1 MRFLWIIIV
10 ATLLSSCS
18 AQYHLSRAVKK
29 DANIVQDTIV
39 KLDTTIVTQ
48 EKILADTIVVSDTIV
63 REIVSENVR
72 IRVQKIHDTIRIEAT
87 CLSDT
92 IKIEKEV
99 EVVRYIK
106 QEKRSIFDEIRLI
119 IFSLI
124 ALFVVVFLL
133 NRLSSMFKH

>member
-1 MRFLWIIIV
+1 LNK
-10 ATLLSSCS
+10 
-18 AQYHLSRAVKK
+18 AVKK
-29 DANIVQDTIV
+29 DASIATDTIV
-39 KLDTTIVTQ
+39 KFDTTIVTQ
-48 EKILADTIVVSDTIV
+48 EKVLADTIVVSDTIV

-72 IRVQKIHDTIRIEAT
+72 IRVQKIHDTIT
-87 CLSDT
+87 
-92 IKIEKEV
+92 IEKEV

-106 QEKRSIFDEIRLI
+106 QEKRRIFDEIRLM

>member
-1 MRFLWIIIV
+1 MRFLWILIF
-10 ATLLSSCS
+10 LSSCS
-18 AQYHLSRAVKK
+18 AQYHLNKAVKK
-29 DANIVQDTIV
+29 DASIANDTIV
-39 KLDTTIVTQ
+39 KFDTTIVTQ

-99 EVVRYIK
+99 EVIRYIK
-106 QEKRSIFDEIRLI
+106 TEKTSIFEDIRLM

-124 ALFVVVFLL
+124 ALFAVVFLL
-133 NRLSSMFKH
+133 KTLSNIFKH

>member
-1 MRFLWIIIV
+1 MRFLWILIF
-10 ATLLSSCS
+10 LSSCS
-18 AQYHLSRAVKK
+18 AQYHLNKAVKK
-29 DANIVQDTIV
+29 DASIATDTIV
-39 KLDTTIVTQ
+39 KFDTTIVTQ
-48 EKILADTIVVSDTIV
+48 EKVLADTIVVSDTIV

-72 IRVQKIHDTIRIEAT
+72 IRVQKIHDTIRVEAT

-106 QEKRSIFDEIRLI
+106 QEKRSIFDEIRLM

>member
-29 DANIVQDTIV
+29 DANIARDTII
-39 KLDTTIVTQ
+39 KFDTTIVTQ

-72 IRVQKIHDTIRIEAT
+72 IRVQRIHDTIRIEAT

-99 EVVRYIK
+99 EVIRYIK
-106 QEKRSIFDEIRLI
+106 TEKRSIFEEIRLM
-119 IFSLI
+119 IFALI
-124 ALFVVVFLL
+124 ALFVAVFLL
-133 NRLSSMFKH
+133 SKLSSMFKH

>member
-99 EVVRYIK
+99 EVIRYIK
-106 QEKRSIFDEIRLI
+106 TEKTSIFEDIRLM

-124 ALFVVVFLL
+124 ALFAVVFLL
-133 NRLSSMFKH
+133 KTLSNIFKH

>member
-48 EKILADTIVVSDTIV
+48 EKILADTIIVSDTIV

-92 IKIEKEV
+92 INIEKEV
-99 EVVRYIK
+99 EVIRYIK
-106 QEKRSIFDEIRLI
+106 TEKTSIFEDIRLM

-124 ALFVVVFLL
+124 ALFAVVFLL
-133 NRLSSMFKH
+133 KTLSNIFKH

>member
-1 MRFLWIIIV
+1 MRFLWVIVV

-29 DANIVQDTIV
+29 DANIARDTIV

-48 EKILADTIVVSDTIV
+48 EKILSDTIVVSDTIV
-63 REIVSENVR
+63 REIVSESVR

-92 IKIEKEV
+92 ISIEKEV
-99 EVVRYIK
+99 EVIRYIK
-106 QEKRSIFDEIRLI
+106 TEKTSIFEDIRLM

-124 ALFVVVFLL
+124 AFFAVVFLL
-133 NRLSSMFKH
+133 KTLSNLFKN

>member
-92 IKIEKEV
+92 INIEKEV
-99 EVVRYIK
+99 EVIRYIK
-106 QEKRSIFDEIRLI
+106 TEKTSIFEDIRLM

-124 ALFVVVFLL
+124 ALFAVVFLL
-133 NRLSSMFKH
+133 KTLSNIFKH

>member
-99 EVVRYIK
+99 EVIRYIK
-106 QEKRSIFDEIRLI
+106 TEKTSIFEDIRLM

-124 ALFVVVFLL
+124 TLFAVVFLL
-133 NRLSSMFKH
+133 KTLSNIFKH

>member
-29 DANIVQDTIV
+29 NANIVQDTIV

-99 EVVRYIK
+99 EVIRYIK
-106 QEKRSIFDEIRLI
+106 TEKTSIFEDIRLM

-124 ALFVVVFLL
+124 ALFAVVFLL
-133 NRLSSMFKH
+133 KTLSNIFKH

>member
-48 EKILADTIVVSDTIV
+48 EKVLADTIVVSDTIV

-99 EVVRYIK
+99 EVIRYIK
-106 QEKRSIFDEIRLI
+106 QEKRSIFEEIRLM

-124 ALFVVVFLL
+124 ALFVAVFLL
-133 NRLSSMFKH
+133 SKLSSMFKH

>member
-1 MRFLWIIIV
+1 MNK
-10 ATLLSSCS
+10 
-18 AQYHLSRAVKK
+18 AVKK
-29 DANIVQDTIV
+29 DASIATDTIV
-39 KLDTTIVTQ
+39 KFDTTIVTQ
-48 EKILADTIVVSDTIV
+48 EKVLADTIVVSDTIV

-72 IRVQKIHDTIRIEAT
+72 IRVQKIHDTIRVEAT

-106 QEKRSIFDEIRLI
+106 QEKRSIFEEIRLM

>member
-48 EKILADTIVVSDTIV
+48 EKILADTIIVSDTIV

-99 EVVRYIK
+99 EVIRYIK
-106 QEKRSIFDEIRLI
+106 TEKTSIFEDIRLM

-124 ALFVVVFLL
+124 ALFAVVFLL
-133 NRLSSMFKH
+133 KTLSNIFKH

>member
-1 MRFLWIIIV
+1 MRFLWILIF
-10 ATLLSSCS
+10 LSSCS
-18 AQYHLSRAVKK
+18 AQYHLKRAVKK
-29 DANIVQDTIV
+29 DASIVTDTII

-48 EKILADTIVVSDTIV
+48 EKVLADTIVVSDTIV

-72 IRVQKIHDTIRIEAT
+72 IRVQKIHDTIRIQAT

-99 EVVRYIK
+99 EVIRYIK
-106 QEKRSIFDEIRLI
+106 QEKRSIFEEIRLM

-124 ALFVVVFLL
+124 ALFVAVFLL
-133 NRLSSMFKH
+133 SKLSSMFKH

>member
-1 MRFLWIIIV
+1 MRFLWIIVV

-92 IKIEKEV
+92 ISIEKEV
-99 EVVRYIK
+99 EVIRYIK
-106 QEKRSIFDEIRLI
+106 TEKTSIFEDIRLM

-124 ALFVVVFLL
+124 ALFAVVFLL
-133 NRLSSMFKH
+133 KTLSNLFKN

>member
-1 MRFLWIIIV
+1 MRFLWVIVV

-29 DANIVQDTIV
+29 DANIARDTIV

-48 EKILADTIVVSDTIV
+48 EKILSDTIVVSDTIV

-92 IKIEKEV
+92 ISIEKEV
-99 EVVRYIK
+99 EVIRYIK
-106 QEKRSIFDEIRLI
+106 TEKTSIFEDIRLM

-124 ALFVVVFLL
+124 ALFAVVFLL
-133 NRLSSMFKH
+133 KTLSNLFKN

>member
-39 KLDTTIVTQ
+39 NLDTTIVTQ
-48 EKILADTIVVSDTIV
+48 EKILADTIIVSDTIV

-99 EVVRYIK
+99 EVIRYIK
-106 QEKRSIFDEIRLI
+106 TEKTSIFEDIRLM

-124 ALFVVVFLL
+124 ALFAVVFLL
-133 NRLSSMFKH
+133 KTLSNIFKH

>member
-1 MRFLWIIIV
+1 MRFLWIIVV

-92 IKIEKEV
+92 ISIEKEV
-99 EVVRYIK
+99 EVIRYIK
-106 QEKRSIFDEIRLI
+106 TEKTSIFEDIRLM

-124 ALFVVVFLL
+124 ALFAVVFLL
-133 NRLSSMFKH
+133 KTLSNLFKH